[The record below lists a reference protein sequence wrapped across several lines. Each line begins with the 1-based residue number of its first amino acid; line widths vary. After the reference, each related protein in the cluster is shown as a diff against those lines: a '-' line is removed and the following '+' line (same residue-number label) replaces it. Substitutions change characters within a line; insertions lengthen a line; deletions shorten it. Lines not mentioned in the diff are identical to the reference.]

1 MLPNKYSA
9 TNLPKLP
16 IGFTKIKKLEFKPE
30 RGIFGYCVLIIQ
42 QGKFI
47 NINFNVI
54 IKSLLTLLQ
63 SQNSSHFSVLFCQA
77 RFQGWGGLGAAA
89 PPSLYF

>member
-1 MLPNKYSA
+1 MLSYKYSA

-16 IGFTKIKKLEFKPE
+16 LGFRKIKKLQFKPE
-30 RGIFGYCVLIIQ
+30 RGMFAYHVLIIQ

-47 NINFNVI
+47 NINLNVI

-63 SQNSSHFSVLFCQA
+63 SQNNSDFSVLFCLQNKL
-77 RFQGWGGLGAAA
+77 RRR
-89 PPSLYF
+89 